1 MNEYITENIRVAFV
15 QYTHEDDG
23 DMFACWQDRD
33 TQEGYNYVFAGSLD
47 DLSSIDITA

>member
-1 MNEYITENIRVAFV
+1 MNEYIAENKRIAFV

-33 TQEGYNYVFAGSLD
+33 TQKGTTMPLMD
-47 DLSSIDITA
+47 C